1 MALLL
6 LLLSQPPMGEPTKYD
21 IAHETL
27 RIEVARFHTR
37 IRGDERRIAQELDPA
52 KRQEMRRELD
62 SYKRDVNAML
72 IEIWNAVERLRLREP
87 PRGRL
92 KYELL

>member
-6 LLLSQPPMGEPTKYD
+6 LLLAQPPMGEPSKYD
-21 IAHETL
+21 IANETL

-37 IRGDERRIAQELDPA
+37 IREGERRIAQESDPA
-52 KRQEMRRELD
+52 KRKELRRELD

-72 IEIWNAVERLRLREP
+72 IEIWNAVERLRLKEP